1 MKTHPVLIVASLVA
15 GFALA
20 HAQELVPAATP
31 TTPAETGTAA
41 ALPATEG
48 SLLPPLPTDSGLI
61 TYPQAAT
68 TPAPAPAEAASGSA
82 ALGTASPSPA
92 AADLS
97 KGSAEQLRQA
107 IRIRELKTQVLEDPL
122 VQAQKTGAQCAK
134 TNAGRCVWMRNFYT
148 LLYTKI
154 EKIDPSLTVELESQL
169 HDVLGRYEQHQVRP
183 SVLVECVKEL
193 PGSHSADHVSREGKP
208 GKSPENSKKKS
219 KKSPFKL

>member
-1 MKTHPVLIVASLVA
+1 MKTLPVLIVTALVA

-20 HAQELVPAATP
+20 HAQELAPAATNS
-31 TTPAETGTAA
+31 GTAA
-41 ALPATEG
+41 TLPTNEG

-61 TYPQAAT
+61 TYPQAAA
-68 TPAPAPAEAASGSA
+68 TPAPAPAEAASG
-82 ALGTASPSPA
+82 TASTPTPPA

-122 VQAQKTGAQCAK
+122 VQEQKTGAQCAK

-169 HDVLGRYEQHQVRP
+169 HDVLARYEQHHVRP

-193 PGSHSADHVSREGKP
+193 PGSHSADHVSQSEKSD
-208 GKSPENSKKKS
+208 KSPEKPSKKKP